1 MVQKTSFDR
10 NEPGGGKPG
19 DVGTKAAAPE
29 AAGAAQCEHQGI
41 FDLLW
46 RYGAGEGYTQ
56 LIARQGTETANLRG
70 LIGFVLGRYT
80 QLIARQGTETSG
92 GCIHRVE
99 VFR

>member
-19 DVGTKAAAPE
+19 DVDTKAAAPE

-56 LIARQGTETANLRG
+56 LIARQGTERQFPTPVGVRLTSS
-70 LIGFVLGRYT
+70 YT
-80 QLIARQGTETSG
+80 QLIARQGTE
-92 GCIHRVE
+92 I
-99 VFR
+99 

>member
-1 MVQKTSFDR
+1 MSKLPPVLVQKTSFDR

-56 LIARQGTETANLRG
+56 LIARQGTEPLLLR
-70 LIGFVLGRYT
+70 LPHHDYN
-80 QLIARQGTETSG
+80 G
-92 GCIHRVE
+92 GGILYAQP
-99 VFR
+99 

>member
-1 MVQKTSFDR
+1 MSKLPPVLVQKTSFDR

-46 RYGAGEGYTQ
+46 RYGACCYTQ
-56 LIARQGTETANLRG
+56 LIARQGTEPLLLR
-70 LIGFVLGRYT
+70 LPHHDYN
-80 QLIARQGTETSG
+80 G
-92 GCIHRVE
+92 GGILYAQP
-99 VFR
+99 